1 MKMTMH
7 IDDELLK
14 RVMDFYDLETKTDA
28 IHFALRE
35 LERRAAMKEFVGVG
49 LGLAAEDYIDAID
62 PASYGQQQNF
72 NRVAEDPTPYG
83 TPRPS

>member
-35 LERRAAMKEFVGVG
+35 LERRAAMKEFAGVG
-49 LGLAAEDYIDAID
+49 LGLAAEDYIDALD
-62 PASYGQQQNF
+62 SASYEQKYL
-72 NRVAEDPTPYG
+72 NRVAEDPMPYG

>member
-1 MKMTMH
+1 MKMTIH
-7 IDDELLK
+7 IDDDLLK

-49 LGLAAEDYIDAID
+49 LGLADEDFIGAID
-62 PASYGQQQNF
+62 PASYADSF
-72 NRVAEDPTPYG
+72 SSKVAEDPLPYG
-83 TPRPS
+83 TPRPR